1 MAVPEGQ
8 IGYNLAQKE
17 TINFYLKGTAMNKDY
32 QIISKKNSKELAKFL
47 SKQGQ
52 LLLPMLE
59 LIEQA
64 EAAVDEVI
72 DVLGRASIEA
82 ILLLSA
88 QQVAGT
94 QHKGKNTGE
103 IRGHGKQKG
112 VVPLAERKLQIDKP
126 RLRRKGRGRNLELQ
140 VPAYEAMQANSRLSQ
155 RILSI
160 LMHGISTRSYK
171 KVLPEMAE
179 TVGVSKSNV
188 SREFIEASEQQMAE
202 FAERRFDDK
211 DILIIYIDG
220 IRFGQFHVIAA
231 VGVDSGGFKHVLGL
245 TEGATE
251 NAAIVKDLLEDIVA
265 RGIDPNRKRLFVI
278 DGSKALRNAVET
290 VFGDNPVQRC
300 RKHKLSNVMDHLPKE
315 LKDQLKSVMQAAWRL
330 DPDEGKKRIRQQARQ
345 LEIKYPSAASSLLE
359 GLDEMFTVNAMGL
372 PKALKRCLCTTNII
386 ESPHSGV
393 RMRTRRVSN
402 WNGGKMVLRWATAA
416 FLETEKHFK
425 RIGGYKQLWILK
437 SYLDDLEKDKALAEK
452 RKAG

>member
-1 MAVPEGQ
+1 
-8 IGYNLAQKE
+8 
-17 TINFYLKGTAMNKDY
+17 MNRDY
-32 QIISKKNSKELAKFL
+32 QIINKKDSRELAKFL
-47 SKQGQ
+47 SKEGQ

-72 DVLGRASIEA
+72 DVVGRASIEA

-88 QQVAGT
+88 QQVAGP
-94 QHKGKNTGE
+94 QHKGKSTGDV
-103 IRGHGKQKG
+103 RWHGKQRG
-112 VVPLAERKLQIDKP
+112 VVPLAERKLRIDKP
-126 RLRRKGRGRNLELQ
+126 RLRRKGKGKDLELQ
-140 VPAYEAMQANSRLSQ
+140 IPVYEAMQTNSRLGQ

-188 SREFIEASEQQMAE
+188 SREFIEASEQQMKE
-202 FAERRFDDK
+202 FAERKFDDK

-220 IRFGQFHVIAA
+220 IRFSQFHVIAA
-231 VGVDSGGFKHVLGL
+231 VGVDSEGFKHVLGL

-251 NAAIVKDLLEDIVA
+251 NTTIVKDLLEDMVA
-265 RGIDPNRKRLFVI
+265 RGLDPNRKRLFVI
-278 DGSKALRNAVET
+278 DGSKALRNAIDAT
-290 VFGDNPVQRC
+290 FGGDNPVQRC
-300 RKHKLSNVMDHLPKE
+300 RKHKLSNVMDYLPKE
-315 LKDQLKSVMQAAWRL
+315 LKDQVKNVMQAAWRL
-330 DPDEGKKRIRQQARQ
+330 NPEEGKKRIRQQARQ

-359 GLDEMFTVNAMGL
+359 GLDEMFTVNSMGL

-425 RIGGYKQLWILK
+425 RIGGYKQLWMLQ
-437 SYLDDLEKDKALAEK
+437 SYLDDREKDKALAEK